1 MSHIPSLARCGIVAI
16 IVAAL
21 AQLGSPALALGIG
34 FVAAPV
40 LARVA
45 PPSHLAAIAIALRS
59 FLPDPSIPLDA
70 SGARDTLS
78 WPLLTTIPPPDGLI
92 AVGSLLGGKADLP
105 RDLRDA
111 FARTGTTHL
120 LAASGFNITLIAGA
134 LGAAL
139 RPAGARAVAAGTIAA
154 AFAMAFAAGLAP
166 SIVRAAL
173 MSLAASVAVIVGR
186 PSGGIGALGAAV
198 LVLLFASPRAIG
210 DVGFLLSISATAGL
224 LLLAEPLERRVPG
237 PAWFRAQLATTTA
250 ATLASLPVS
259 AETFGRIS
267 LVSPLANL
275 ALAPL
280 VPPLMTA
287 TGLALAAGTVAAPF
301 ALLPAWIAYAL
312 ARALRGIV
320 ELAASLPAASVSFPH
335 AGAAVLATY
344 AVGLIAMR
352 VPRTRTLVAGAA
364 GAFVVLSV
372 TGALVSDGA
381 SRQRIVALDVGQGD
395 AFLLQSGDARALI
408 DAGPEP
414 PRTLRSLAAALSPG
428 TSHLDVVVLTHS
440 HADHEAGFVAVL
452 DRYDVALALEPV
464 GLEPNAA
471 AAEWHEALARH
482 GVPVRALAR
491 GDRVRI
497 GDLTLDALAPVGDPA
512 DPLPNLV
519 LRARVGSVTA
529 LLLGDASERGQEDL
543 LLQPAELRADVYV
556 PPHHGA
562 ATPHADA
569 LVAAV
574 QPSVALISV
583 GAGNRYGHPTPETL
597 RALSRVRTLRTDRDG
612 TLDVLL
618 DGDTLRCATR
628 STALPH
634 PWDGWLSRPP
644 PCV

>member
-1 MSHIPSLARCGIVAI
+1 MSRIPSLARCGIVAI
-16 IVAAL
+16 TVAAM
-21 AQLGSPALALGIG
+21 AQLGSPALAFALAL
-34 FVAAPV
+34 VAAPV

-45 PPSHLAAIAIALRS
+45 PPSQVAAIAIALRS
-59 FLPDPSIPLDA
+59 FLPDLVVPLDS
-70 SGARDTLS
+70 SGVRDTLS
-78 WPLLTTIPPPDGLI
+78 WPLLTTIPQPEALI

-105 RDLRDA
+105 SDLRDA

-120 LAASGFNITLIAGA
+120 LAASGFNITLVAGA

-139 RPAGARAVAAGTIAA
+139 RPAGGRAVAAGTIAA
-154 AFAMAFAAGLAP
+154 AFAMAFSAGLAP

-186 PSGGIGALGAAV
+186 PSGGVGALGAAV
-198 LVLLFASPRAIG
+198 VVLLLVSPRAIG
-210 DVGFLLSISATAGL
+210 DVGFLLSITATAGL

-259 AETFGRIS
+259 AEAFGRIS

-280 VPPLMTA
+280 VPPLMSA
-287 TGLALAAGTVAAPF
+287 TGLAMAAGAVAPPL
-301 ALLPAWIAYAL
+301 ALAPAWIAYAL

-344 AVGLIAMR
+344 AVGLVALR
-352 VPRTRTLVAGAA
+352 VPRTRTLVAGVAA
-364 GAFVVLSV
+364 TFVVLSV
-372 TGALVSDGA
+372 TASLVTGRA
-381 SRQRIVALDVGQGD
+381 ARERVVALDVGQGD
-395 AFLLQSGDARALI
+395 AFLLQSGDAHALI

-414 PRTLRSLAAALSPG
+414 ARTLRSLAAALPSG
-428 TSHLDVVVLTHS
+428 ASHLDVVALTHS

-464 GLEPNAA
+464 GLEMNAA

-497 GDLTLDALAPVGDPA
+497 GELTLEVLAPVGDPA
-512 DPLPNLV
+512 DLLPNLV
-519 LRARVGSVTA
+519 LRARVGTLTA

-543 LLQPAELRADVYV
+543 LLNPVELRAEVYV

-612 TLDVLL
+612 TLEILL
-618 DGDTLRCATR
+618 DGDILRCATR
-628 STALPH
+628 TTALPR

-644 PCV
+644 PCA